1 MFGHGIAV
9 VCDATPGDAGGDRHP
24 ASRPM
29 TRPSR
34 RYAGRWKSSVRID
47 ELYVRVWLFGAL
59 SALTPERPLVLCLTE
74 RFTAGDVIA
83 RLGDRLG
90 DEFVSRVLS
99 APGEKF
105 SHCRIFVDG
114 FTVEALDEP
123 LETGDTAEIEFI
135 LMIAPEGG

>member
-1 MFGHGIAV
+1 MDGLAQNVSQGV
-9 VCDATPGDAGGDRHP
+9 T
-24 ASRPM
+24 SPM
-29 TRPSR
+29 EDTNTT
-34 RYAGRWKSSVRID
+34 
-47 ELYVRVWLFGAL
+47 VRVWLFGAL
-59 SALTPERPLVLCLTE
+59 SALTPERPLVLSLSE
-74 RFTAGDVIA
+74 RFTVGDVVA

-114 FTVEALDEP
+114 FAVENLDEP
-123 LETGDTAEIEFI
+123 LATGEIVSIEFI